1 MRIGIAYNLS
11 SEVAAAEGIPS
22 DRADEFDSLET
33 VQDIEHGIIAAG
45 HEPVRLGFG
54 LNAIARLQQQPV
66 DLVFNIAEGLYGRA
80 RESQMPAILDMMKIP
95 YTFSDTQTLSLALD
109 KAMTKQI
116 LMQNGINTPAFWSI
130 DNPVQLEALIQ
141 SGSLKYPLFVK
152 PSCEGSSMGINS
164 NSRVTCEEDLRNQ
177 VNLLVAAYPGSS
189 ILIEEFL
196 PGREVTVGVIGNRE
210 PEVLGMMSFKLLSGT
225 DRDFFYTPEI
235 KHHWEKYLIPE
246 CPANLSADE
255 YQKVLDLAIGVFKTL
270 RCRDCARID
279 MRFDAS
285 GEPSFMEINPLAG
298 LARGKSDI
306 PVMAELM
313 GLSYEDLIGRI
324 IQVALERIDAERF
337 ETTMITEIQ
346 RETA

>member
-54 LNAIARLQQQPV
+54 LNAIARLRGQPV

-116 LMQNGINTPAFWSI
+116 LMQNGINTPAFWSV
-130 DNPVQLEALIQ
+130 DNPVQVEALIQ
-141 SGSLKYPLFVK
+141 SGALKYPLFVK

-177 VNLLVAAYPGSS
+177 VNLLMAAYPGSS

-255 YQKVLDLAIGVFKTL
+255 YQKVLDLAIRVFKTL

-298 LARGKSDI
+298 LTRGKSDI

-337 ETTMITEIQ
+337 ETTMVTEAQ

>member
-1 MRIGIAYNLS
+1 MRIGIAFNLS
-11 SEVAAAEGIPS
+11 SEVAAAEGVPS

-33 VQDIEHGIIAAG
+33 VQNIENGIIAAG

-54 LNAIARLQQQPV
+54 LDAITCLRRHPV

-80 RESQMPAILDMMKIP
+80 RESQMPAILDMMRIP

-109 KAMTKQI
+109 KAMTKQV
-116 LMQNGINTPAFWSI
+116 LMQNGINTPAFWSV
-130 DNPVQLEALIQ
+130 DNPVQVEAVIQ
-141 SGSLKYPLFVK
+141 TGLLKYPVFVK
-152 PSCEGSSMGINS
+152 PSCEGSSMGINN
-164 NSRVTCEEDLRNQ
+164 NSRVTCEGELRNQ
-177 VNLLVAAYPGSS
+177 VNLLVTAYPGSS

-196 PGREVTVGVIGNRE
+196 PGREVTVGIIGNRE

-225 DRDFFYTPEI
+225 ERDFFYTPEI
-235 KHHWEKYLIPE
+235 KHHWENYLIPE
-246 CPANLSADE
+246 CPADLTADE
-255 YQKVLDLAIGVFKTL
+255 YQKVRDLAIGVFKAL

-279 MRFDAS
+279 MRFDAN

-298 LARGKSDI
+298 LTKGKSDI

-324 IQVALERIDAERF
+324 IQVAVERIDAEQF
-337 ETTMITEIQ
+337 ETTMVTEAQ